1 LQLAAKSAGSR
12 KMRQAKHLHP
22 EWGFLAPHPSFSRT
36 IRICVI
42 ATIVGATAGSGVILS
57 LADRMPDQMSVAA
70 RTLAAPTQAQAAPIQ
85 PASLTLASVQAK
97 PQSTTEAEPTK
108 ATLLPVTPTKPVAY
122 SAPAQKKA
130 NKKHHAGPRYASRGR
145 QFTSLMDD
153 WYHAVG
159 L

>member
-1 LQLAAKSAGSR
+1 
-12 KMRQAKHLHP
+12 MRQARHLHP
-22 EWGFLAPHPSFSRT
+22 EWGFLAPPPSFSRA
-36 IRICVI
+36 IRTFVI
-42 ATIVGATAGSGVILS
+42 ATVVGATAGAGVILS
-57 LADRMPDQMSVAA
+57 LADRAPDQMSVAA
-70 RTLAAPTQAQAAPIQ
+70 RTLAAPTSAAPVQ
-85 PASLTLASVQAK
+85 TASSIRPPSLMVLSAQVKAQSVIASESA
-97 PQSTTEAEPTK
+97 K
-108 ATLLPVTPTKPVAY
+108 ATLSPVTQTKPVAY

>member
-1 LQLAAKSAGSR
+1 
-12 KMRQAKHLHP
+12 MRQARHLHP
-22 EWGFLAPHPSFSRT
+22 EWGFLAPPPSFSRNL
-36 IRICVI
+36 RIFVI

-57 LADRMPDQMSVAA
+57 LADRAPAQTSLVAG
-70 RTLAAPTQAQAAPIQ
+70 TLVASTAAPVQSPS
-85 PASLTLASVQAK
+85 PTLLSAQAK
-97 PQSTTEAEPTK
+97 PRSATPAEPAK
-108 ATLLPVTPTKPVAY
+108 ATLSPIAPAKPVAY

-130 NKKHHAGPRYASRGR
+130 NKKHHAGPRYASHGR

>member
-1 LQLAAKSAGSR
+1 
-12 KMRQAKHLHP
+12 MRQARHVHP
-22 EWGFLAPHPSFSRT
+22 EWGFLAPPPSFSRNL
-36 IRICVI
+36 RIFVI

-57 LADRMPDQMSVAA
+57 LADRAPAQTSVVAD
-70 RTLAAPTQAQAAPIQ
+70 TLVASTAAPQPPAPTLFSAQ
-85 PASLTLASVQAK
+85 VK
-97 PQSTTEAEPTK
+97 PRNAIAAEPSK
-108 ATLLPVTPTKPVAY
+108 AMLLPVAPTKPAAY

-130 NKKHHAGPRYASRGR
+130 NKKHHAGPRYASHGR

>member
-1 LQLAAKSAGSR
+1 
-12 KMRQAKHLHP
+12 MRQARHLHP
-22 EWGFLAPHPSFSRT
+22 EWGFLAPPPSFSRT
-36 IRICVI
+36 LRIFVI

-57 LADRMPDQMSVAA
+57 LADRVPDQMSVAA
-70 RTLAAPTQAQAAPIQ
+70 RTLAAPIQAQAAPIR
-85 PASLTLASVQAK
+85 PPSPTLLSAQVK
-97 PQSTTEAEPTK
+97 PQSAIEAEPAK
-108 ATLLPVTPTKPVAY
+108 ATLLPVAPTKPVAY

-130 NKKHHAGPRYASRGR
+130 NKKHHAGPRYASHGR

>member
-1 LQLAAKSAGSR
+1 
-12 KMRQAKHLHP
+12 MRQARHVHP
-22 EWGFLAPHPSFSRT
+22 ECGFLAPPPSFSRNL
-36 IRICVI
+36 RIFVI

-57 LADRMPDQMSVAA
+57 LADRAPAQTSLVAD
-70 RTLAAPTQAQAAPIQ
+70 TLVAPTAAPIQ
-85 PASLTLASVQAK
+85 SPSPTLLSAQVK
-97 PQSTTEAEPTK
+97 PRSPTAAEPAK
-108 ATLLPVTPTKPVAY
+108 ATLSPVAPAKAVAY

-130 NKKHHAGPRYASRGR
+130 NKKHHAGPRYASHGR

>member
-1 LQLAAKSAGSR
+1 
-12 KMRQAKHLHP
+12 MRQARHLHP

-36 IRICVI
+36 LRIFVI
-42 ATIVGATAGSGVILS
+42 ASIVGATAGSGVILS
-57 LADRMPDQMSVAA
+57 LADRAPAQTSVVAD
-70 RTLAAPTQAQAAPIQ
+70 TLVALTAAPQPPAPTLFSAQVKQRSAIAAEL
-85 PASLTLASVQAK
+85 S
-97 PQSTTEAEPTK
+97 K
-108 ATLLPVTPTKPVAY
+108 AMLLPVAPTKPVAY

-130 NKKHHAGPRYASRGR
+130 NKKHHAGPRYASHGR

>member
-1 LQLAAKSAGSR
+1 
-12 KMRQAKHLHP
+12 MRQARHLHP
-22 EWGFLAPHPSFSRT
+22 EWGFLAPTPSFSRT
-36 IRICVI
+36 LRIFVI

-57 LADRMPDQMSVAA
+57 LAGRVADQMAVAA
-70 RTLAAPTQAQAAPIQ
+70 PAIAAPIQAAPTQP
-85 PASLTLASVQAK
+85 PSLTLLRAQVK
-97 PQSTTEAEPTK
+97 PQSVIEAGPK
-108 ATLLPVTPTKPVAY
+108 ATVLPVTPTKPVAY

-130 NKKHHAGPRYASRGR
+130 SKKHHAGPRYASRGR

>member
-1 LQLAAKSAGSR
+1 
-12 KMRQAKHLHP
+12 MRQAKHLHP
-22 EWGFLAPHPSFSRT
+22 EWGFLAPPPSFSRT
-36 IRICVI
+36 IRTFVI
-42 ATIVGATAGSGVILS
+42 ATIVGATGGAAVILS
-57 LADRMPDQMSVAA
+57 LADRVPDQMSVAA
-70 RTLAAPTQAQAAPIQ
+70 RTLAASVQAPAAPIETAPIQ
-85 PASLTLASVQAK
+85 PPSPTLLSAQVRPPRVS
-97 PQSTTEAEPTK
+97 QSEAAK
-108 ATLLPVTPTKPVAY
+108 ATPSPLVQTKPVAY

>member
-1 LQLAAKSAGSR
+1 
-12 KMRQAKHLHP
+12 MRQARHLHP
-22 EWGFLAPHPSFSRT
+22 EWGFLAPPPSFSRT
-36 IRICVI
+36 LRIVVI

-57 LADRMPDQMSVAA
+57 LADRAPAQTSVAA
-70 RTLAAPTQAQAAPIQ
+70 DTLVAPTTAPQ
-85 PASLTLASVQAK
+85 PASPTMLSARVKLRS
-97 PQSTTEAEPTK
+97 EAEPAK

-130 NKKHHAGPRYASRGR
+130 NKKHHAGPRYASHGR

>member
-1 LQLAAKSAGSR
+1 
-12 KMRQAKHLHP
+12 MRQARHVHP
-22 EWGFLAPHPSFSRT
+22 EWGFLAPPPSFSRNL
-36 IRICVI
+36 RIFVI

-57 LADRMPDQMSVAA
+57 LADRAPAQTSLVAD
-70 RTLAAPTQAQAAPIQ
+70 TLVASTAAPIQ
-85 PASLTLASVQAK
+85 FPSPTLLSAQVK
-97 PQSTTEAEPTK
+97 PRSATAAEPAK
-108 ATLLPVTPTKPVAY
+108 ATLSPVAPAKPVAY

-130 NKKHHAGPRYASRGR
+130 NKKHHAGPRYASHGR

>member
-1 LQLAAKSAGSR
+1 
-12 KMRQAKHLHP
+12 MRQARHLHP
-22 EWGFLAPHPSFSRT
+22 EWGFLAPPLSFSRNL
-36 IRICVI
+36 RIFVI

-57 LADRMPDQMSVAA
+57 LADRAPAQTSLVAD
-70 RTLAAPTQAQAAPIQ
+70 TLVAPTAAPIQ
-85 PASLTLASVQAK
+85 SPSPTLLSAQVK
-97 PQSTTEAEPTK
+97 PRSATAAEPAK
-108 ATLLPVTPTKPVAY
+108 ATLSPVAPAKPVAY

-130 NKKHHAGPRYASRGR
+130 NKKHHAGPRYASHGR

>member
-1 LQLAAKSAGSR
+1 
-12 KMRQAKHLHP
+12 MRQARHLHP
-22 EWGFLAPHPSFSRT
+22 EWGFLAPTPSFSRT
-36 IRICVI
+36 LRIFVI

-57 LADRMPDQMSVAA
+57 LAGRVADQMAVAA
-70 RTLAAPTQAQAAPIQ
+70 PAIAAPIQAQAAPIQ
-85 PASLTLASVQAK
+85 PPSLTLLRAQAK
-97 PQSTTEAEPTK
+97 PQSVIEAGPTK
-108 ATLLPVTPTKPVAY
+108 ATLLPVTPTKPAAY

>member
-1 LQLAAKSAGSR
+1 
-12 KMRQAKHLHP
+12 MRQARHLHP
-22 EWGFLAPHPSFSRT
+22 EWGFLAPPPSFSRNL
-36 IRICVI
+36 RIFVI

-57 LADRMPDQMSVAA
+57 LADRAPAQTSLVAD
-70 RTLAAPTQAQAAPIQ
+70 TLVASTAAPIQ
-85 PASLTLASVQAK
+85 SPSPSLLSAQVK
-97 PQSTTEAEPTK
+97 PQSATAAEPAK
-108 ATLLPVTPTKPVAY
+108 ATLSPVAPAKPVAY

-130 NKKHHAGPRYASRGR
+130 NKKHHAGPRYASHGR